1 MSMNPTPV
9 YLGIDIAKDT
19 LEVAGPGLRLPVP
32 NTAEGHAQLLAAAR
46 ALRTP
51 VHFVCEAT
59 GGYERRLIASLLAQ
73 DCAVSLLNPARVRQ
87 FAKATGRLAKTDRI
101 DAELLAAYGRT
112 LQPPPEPKPAP
123 LLVELT
129 DVVRRRA
136 QLAELLGLQRT
147 QRQQLHDA
155 KLIKDLD
162 RLIDFLEQQIATLE
176 QRLDALID
184 QDGGLGLRLRQLCQV
199 EGVGKT
205 TAISLLAELP
215 ELGQLNRTR
224 IAALAGLAPFNR
236 DSGGASG
243 TSTAA
248 ARKCAGRSPWRHSP
262 PPAATRSSGPSI
274 GNSEPGAKATASPS
288 PPSCAS
294 SSSTST
300 SSCAPLNLCLLR
312 NTANPWSKG
321 LVKNK
326 KGRGVSRSL
335 GKNRRG
341 QRPRPTFLRYAS
353 FASMG
358 MRMP

>member
-9 YLGIDIAKDT
+9 YLGIDIAKAT

-101 DAELLAAYGRT
+101 DAELLAEYGRT
-112 LQPPPEPKPAP
+112 LLPPPEPKPQP
-123 LLVELT
+123 LLIELT

-162 RLIDFLEQQIATLE
+162 RLIGFLEQQIAALE
-176 QRLDALID
+176 QRLDEIID
-184 QDGGLGLRLRQLCQV
+184 QDDGLGTRLRQLCQI

-236 DSGGASG
+236 DSGGATG
-243 TSTAA
+243 QRHIHGGRTQVRRALYMAALTATRCNPVLGPFYRQLR
-248 ARKCAGRSPWRHSP
+248 ARGKGHRVAITAVMRKLLVHLNQLMRSPQLVLASQHS
-262 PPAATRSSGPSI
+262 
-274 GNSEPGAKATASPS
+274 
-288 PPSCAS
+288 
-294 SSSTST
+294 
-300 SSCAPLNLCLLR
+300 
-312 NTANPWSKG
+312 
-321 LVKNK
+321 
-326 KGRGVSRSL
+326 
-335 GKNRRG
+335 
-341 QRPRPTFLRYAS
+341 
-353 FASMG
+353 
-358 MRMP
+358 

>member
-1 MSMNPTPV
+1 MLKLTRSTLWYKAGRRTNRQAEVVKRIHALSDENPR
-9 YLGIDIAKDT
+9 YGYRWIAA
-19 LEVAGPGLRLPVP
+19 LLRQKGWSVGRRQ
-32 NTAEGHAQLLAAAR
+32 EKR
-46 ALRTP
+46 LR
-51 VHFVCEAT
+51 
-59 GGYERRLIASLLAQ
+59 RQ
-73 DCAVSLLNPARVRQ
+73 DN
-87 FAKATGRLAKTDRI
+87 
-101 DAELLAAYGRT
+101 AYGRT
-112 LQPPPEPKPAP
+112 LQPPLEPKPAP

-236 DSGGASG
+236 DSGGAAGQRHIHGGRAQVRRALSMAAL
-243 TSTAA
+243 TATRCNPVLGPFYRQLR
-248 ARKCAGRSPWRHSP
+248 ARGKGHRVAITAIMRKLLVHLNQLMRSPQLVLASQHS
-262 PPAATRSSGPSI
+262 
-274 GNSEPGAKATASPS
+274 
-288 PPSCAS
+288 
-294 SSSTST
+294 
-300 SSCAPLNLCLLR
+300 
-312 NTANPWSKG
+312 
-321 LVKNK
+321 
-326 KGRGVSRSL
+326 
-335 GKNRRG
+335 
-341 QRPRPTFLRYAS
+341 
-353 FASMG
+353 
-358 MRMP
+358 